1 MKMTEGP
8 FMSTF
13 ETSGFFPEAIPFNAQ
28 TNSVFKLEK
37 VTLEKMRAL
46 EINGHKYGHK
56 KPTLGRFLN

>member
-1 MKMTEGP
+1 
-8 FMSTF
+8 MSTF
-13 ETSGFFPEAIPFNAQ
+13 ETSGFIPEAIPFNAQ
-28 TNSVFKLEK
+28 INSVFKLEK

>member
-1 MKMTEGP
+1 
-8 FMSTF
+8 MSTF